1 MALDVGQYTVFW
13 TIRIIVLIAFYLT
26 GRWISS
32 RDESGPSYWLGVSPL
47 IILYSLAEGLRWNRD
62 TDYAH
67 YYQDLTNSIVHDNSE
82 LLYTLWISFFKWAEL
97 PFWMGFVFYSFILI
111 FAFLYL
117 IRKFPQTAELALP
130 LFFILTSIQSEN
142 LIRQFFALAF
152 LIFAIAFF
160 FEKRYIGM
168 MAMLILSEGIHFSA
182 IVPVF
187 FLLFSVLLARKTTP
201 KSPEVAVWIFV
212 VLYLLWD
219 VSYFAILAN
228 TILGLIPETGTR
240 ADGYIQSATW
250 FTAEGSLAMKSA
262 GQEFAGRSISLAVV
276 QFPAYLFVIIW
287 GFYATNNDY
296 NLRACYWCAYIAI
309 ILDITRGDIESYLRF
324 FHWIAFII
332 AIPVGA
338 IYSELLLSKKVKL
351 VSLFFLI
358 VYFGYNLFFSRL
370 FMVEP
375 FGYAFIWDR

>member
-1 MALDVGQYTVFW
+1 MAFDLGQYAVFW

-32 RDESGPSYWLGVSPL
+32 RDDSSPSYWLGVSPL
-47 IILYSLAEGLRWNRD
+47 IILYSLAEGLRWNRE

-82 LLYTLWISFFKWAEL
+82 LLYTLWISFFKWTEL

-130 LFFILTSIQSEN
+130 LFFIITSVQSEN
-142 LIRQFFALAF
+142 LIRQFFALSF
-152 LIFAIAFF
+152 LILAIAFY
-160 FEKRYIGM
+160 FEQRYIWMGLM
-168 MAMLILSEGIHFSA
+168 IVISEGIHFSA
-182 IVPVF
+182 VVPVF
-187 FLLFSVLLARKTTP
+187 LLMLSILLAKKFIP
-201 KSPEVAVWIFV
+201 KSPEYAAWLFV
-212 VLYLLWD
+212 VLFLFWD
-219 VSYFAILAN
+219 VSFFALFAN

-262 GQEFAGRSISLAVV
+262 GEEYAGRSIPKAVV
-276 QFPAYLFVIIW
+276 QFSTYLFVIVW
-287 GFYATNNDY
+287 GFYATKNNK
-296 NLRACYWCAYIAI
+296 NLRVCYWCAYIAI
-309 ILDITRGDIESYLRF
+309 LLDITKGDIESYLRI

-332 AIPVGA
+332 AIVVGA
-338 IYSELLLSKKVKL
+338 IYSELELESRMNKVFLFLL
-351 VSLFFLI
+351 FA
-358 VYFGYNLFFSRL
+358 YFGYSLMFSKL
-370 FMVEP
+370 FMDDP
-375 FGYAFIWDR
+375 WGYAFIWDR